1 MLRTSIFLETT
12 RVVCTDLA
20 EVCRIGNEQSIHP
33 LFSIDFQ
40 IVDVVERLT

>member
-20 EVCRIGNEQSIHP
+20 EVCKIGNEQSIPP
-33 LFSIDFQ
+33 LFNVDFQ
-40 IVDVVERLT
+40 IVDVVERPT